1 LLQQLLHQHR
11 ARVRR
16 RCRLRF
22 RQVGPE
28 EISRGL
34 YV

>member
-11 ARVRR
+11 AGVRR

-28 EISRGL
+28 QISRGL